1 MWFWIRIIFG
11 VLLVLTGVIWLGQ
24 GLNLIKGSFM
34 TGDQLYAVLGALVA
48 LGGVW
53 LLWGPVRT
61 LLRR

>member
-61 LLRR
+61 LVRR